1 MKRFLKTKLFWITLI
16 LSVFIHFLLISY
28 FNDLMEYSPDKII
41 MEKCHA
47 VSISLKLKA
56 NLSPSVKSLENSNQ
70 PTVSDSPKIKNENM
84 KQRILQM
91 EEKIVKEELKNEKI
105 IQDSRETRETTPTPE
120 IKRVDIRKKV
130 NDGFEQKSKPE
141 KDVKEEVVQEP
152 VEIKEK
158 NHQKEK
164 TQEEKPIPIKK
175 AQKELVKEDDEI
187 LKEQIETD
195 EPIENKE
202 IKQETEKMLVE
213 EKREPEKEIKQEK
226 KQNLPEEMNHN
237 VELKEIPV
245 GEDFDKTF
253 QGNEESK
260 ETFTEESEIEEI
272 LDFTG
277 KSYSLDVN
285 PPELLEFERPV
296 YPENLRE
303 REIEGKVILKLLI
316 DREGKVEDI
325 QVFESS
331 GYKAFDNIAV
341 EAVRQWWFKPARK
354 ENRQKKC
361 RVLIPINFQIK

>member
-41 MEKCHA
+41 TEKCHA

-56 NLSPSVKSLENSNQ
+56 NLFPSVKSLGNSNQ
-70 PTVSDSPKIKNENM
+70 PIVSDSPKIKNENM

-105 IQDSRETRETTPTPE
+105 IQNSRETRETTPTPE

-141 KDVKEEVVQEP
+141 KDVKEEVVRNP

-164 TQEEKPIPIKK
+164 TQEEKPISIKK

-202 IKQETEKMLVE
+202 IKQEIEKMLVE

-245 GEDFDKTF
+245 GEYFDKAIRRD
-253 QGNEESK
+253 EDRK
-260 ETFTEESEIEEI
+260 ETFTEETVIEEV

-277 KSYSLDVN
+277 KNYPVNLN
-285 PPELLEFERPV
+285 PPKLLEFERPA
-296 YPENLRE
+296 YPKNLRE

-316 DREGKVEDI
+316 DRDGKVEETL
-325 QVFESS
+325 VFKSS
-331 GYKAFDNIAV
+331 GYEAFDKIAV
-341 EAVRQWWFKPARK
+341 EAVRQWRFKPAEK
-354 ENRQKKC
+354 EKRLKKC
-361 RVLIPINFQIK
+361 QVLIPINFKIQ